1 MGCVF
6 FSEQEYEYILL
17 KTKLQITQYVVS
29 IAQDCNKLRLGAFI
43 R

>member
-17 KTKLQITQYVVS
+17 KTKLQITQYVVC
-29 IAQDCNKLRLGAFI
+29 IAQGCTRLGAFI